1 MVENSINNIKIKDV
15 DEAQFA
21 EEVIEASKTSAIIV
35 DFWAPWC
42 QPCKQ
47 LTPVLEEV
55 VKESK
60 GEVILAKVNIDE
72 NQNLAGQLRIQSIPT
87 VIAFNEGKIVNAF
100 QGVLPKQKVIDFIEK
115 VIGKKINKN
124 FDEFYKSIKN
134 LIESSEFEN
143 AIEALEEFLSE
154 NSDDIN
160 AIDLYLTCLVALN
173 KVDEANDFIKSLS
186 DKIANDP
193 KIKSFNKKLTLKKK
207 SESGPSLDELK
218 KDLEGDS
225 LNIEKIINLSEK
237 YFSIEKIDECFDLL
251 FDSYIKLDQKGKN
264 SIKEKIVSYFN
275 ILGNENDYTKSYRKK
290 LSSLI
295 FS

>member
-100 QGVLPKQKVIDFIEK
+100 QGVLPKQKIIDFIEK

-124 FDEFYKSIKN
+124 FEEFYKSIKN